1 MAHETARNADAGGKF
16 QLETPETLRAHCL
29 EDLAVGQVAERSRAV
44 TAADLEA
51 FAAVT
56 GDDNPLH
63 LDEAFAAATPFGGR
77 IAHGMLMAGYISA
90 VLGAD
95 LPGHGSIYIS
105 QTLRFRRPV
114 RINDLVKTRAEVV
127 AIDRDR
133 ARVTLATVCAVAGK
147 IVVEGEAE
155 VLVPRRV
162 AGEAAREPS
171 GST

>member
-1 MAHETARNADAGGKF
+1 MAHETARNADAGGNF
-16 QLETPETLRAHCL
+16 QLDTPEPLRAQCL
-29 EDLAVGQVAERSRAV
+29 EDLTVGQAAERSRVV
-44 TAADLEA
+44 TSTDLEA

-105 QTLRFRRPV
+105 QTLKFRRPV
-114 RINDLVKTRAEVV
+114 RINDLVNTRAEVV

-155 VLVPRRV
+155 VLVPRRG
-162 AGEAAREPS
+162 AGTAAREPS

>member
-1 MAHETARNADAGGKF
+1 MEIPDTS
-16 QLETPETLRAHCL
+16 RAPCL
-29 EDLAVGQVAERSRAV
+29 EDLTVGQAAERSSVV

-63 LDEAFAAATPFGGR
+63 LDEVFAAATPFGGR

-105 QTLRFRRPV
+105 QTLKFRRPV
-114 RINDLVKTRAEVV
+114 RIDDLVNTRAEIL

-133 ARVTLATVCAVAGK
+133 ARVTLATACTVDGRT
-147 IVVEGEAE
+147 VVDGEAE
-155 VLVPRRV
+155 VLVPRRTPLAV
-162 AGEAAREPS
+162 APIRSAD
-171 GST
+171 ST

>member
-1 MAHETARNADAGGKF
+1 MTHETARNADAGGNF
-16 QLETPETLRAHCL
+16 QLETPEALRAHCL
-29 EDLAVGQVAERSRAV
+29 EALGVGQAAERSRVV
-44 TAADLEA
+44 TSADLEA

-63 LDEAFAAATPFGGR
+63 LDEAFAAATSFRGR

-105 QTLRFRRPV
+105 QTLKFRRPV
-114 RINDLVKTRAEVV
+114 SVNDLVNARAEVV

-133 ARVTLATVCAVAGK
+133 A
-147 IVVEGEAE
+147 
-155 VLVPRRV
+155 
-162 AGEAAREPS
+162 
-171 GST
+171 